1 MKYSIPFS
9 PPFINEEV
17 EAEVMDAL
25 RSGWITTGPKVKQ
38 LEDAFNSKYG
48 FDASIGVNSWTS
60 GAILVLRWL
69 GVKPGDEVIVPAYTY
84 SATALAVLHAGATPV
99 MVDINDDFNIDV
111 TQVKNAITQRT
122 KAIIG
127 VDLGGLP
134 ADYNGLWAVVES
146 EDVKGKFV
154 PESPVQEQFMRPMLI
169 ADSAHSFGAE
179 FKMRWADIII
189 FSLHAVKNLTS
200 AEGGVISLNLPK
212 PFNNKELYPLF
223 RRLTLNGQ
231 SKDALDKSK
240 AGSWRY
246 DIVEMG
252 MKCNLPDVNAAIALG
267 QLKSWDIIER
277 RRREIFSKYQSFFSG
292 FTWAQLPVVET
303 SLHDQSSCHLYLL
316 RVKGID
322 ESTRDRIIE
331 RISQTGVAVNV
342 HFIPMPMLSLF
353 KNLGYS
359 IEEYPSAYENYSRE
373 ISLPIYPSLTDEN
386 IGIICNEVSRAVK
399 EILH

>member
-1 MKYSIPFS
+1 MNIPFS
-9 PPFINEEV
+9 PPFVNADVEDEV
-17 EAEVMDAL
+17 LDAL

-38 LEDAFNSKYG
+38 LEDAFNAKYG
-48 FDASIGVNSWTS
+48 FEASIGVNSWTS

-69 GVKPGDEVIVPAYTY
+69 GVRPGDEVIVPAYTY

-111 TQVKNAITQRT
+111 AQVKNAITKRT

-134 ADYNGLWAVVES
+134 ADYNGLWAVIES
-146 EDVKGKFV
+146 DDVKGKFV
-154 PESPVQEQFMRPMLI
+154 PESPVQEQLMRPMLI
-169 ADSAHSFGAE
+169 ADSAHSFGAS

-200 AEGGVISLNLPK
+200 AEGGVISLNLPQ

-231 SKDALDKSK
+231 SKDALDKSR

-267 QLKSWDIIER
+267 QLKSWDIIDQR
-277 RRREIFSKYQSFFSG
+277 RHYIFKAYQAYFSKFE
-292 FTWAQLPVVET
+292 WAQLPTVQTHMEDV
-303 SLHDQSSCHLYLL
+303 SSCHLYML
-316 RVKGID
+316 RIVGVD
-322 ESTRDRIIE
+322 EASRDRIIDLV
-331 RISQTGVAVNV
+331 SQAGVAVNV
-342 HFIPMPMLSLF
+342 HFMPMPMFTLF
-353 KNLGYS
+353 SDMGYR
-359 IEEYPSAYENYSRE
+359 IEDYPRSFDNYSRE
-373 ISLPIYPSLTDEN
+373 ISLPIYPSLSDEA
-386 IGIICNEVSRAVK
+386 ISTICHEVSNAIHK
-399 EILH
+399 IFNK